1 MTKEEI
7 LVVAAAVVLFVL
19 INIIMWS
26 VIAAKNRR
34 ERQKELARIETESVR
49 SANSSVPPD
58 APPVR
63 FDIIESIVIVNTDEV
78 ID

>member
-49 SANSSVPPD
+49 SVSSSVPPD

-63 FDIIESIVIVNTDEV
+63 FNIVESIIMVNTDEV